1 VTARRQRAPAV
12 AARILAVRVAAVLT
26 LAVLA
31 GCGSTAASQVS
42 RAVPAAA
49 PSLAT
54 SAAYA
59 DGTWAVVVMGGSRA
73 EHNNFW
79 QVFVR
84 QAKSAA
90 WKLATPLGAASNGGF
105 AVAGL
110 GGPSLVAATR
120 PSQLLGFSPLA
131 ASRDNG
137 ATWSQDGLLGAPLAE
152 FPDALAGA
160 PDGGLIALTRSGDIE
175 VSAHAGVGWTRL
187 ASERSVAASTAGR
200 ACGLTRLTSAA
211 YTPSGAPLIA
221 GTCARPGRTG
231 IFAAE
236 AGSWRLA
243 GPALPPGLAG
253 RDVEVLALARTGTT
267 DTALL
272 LAGSGRTTS
281 LLTAW
286 SGSGGRWSLSPP
298 LRLSGPDVRSA
309 AFSGS
314 GAVGVLLA
322 GGRGV
327 SVTGPGAAWRS
338 LPALPDGAGALPAGA
353 VTLAAE
359 PTSGFQALTARRG
372 TLSVWTLAPAGSG
385 WSQAQVIKVAI
396 PYGSSG

>member
-1 VTARRQRAPAV
+1 MTVPRPRAV
-12 AARILAVRVAAVLT
+12 AVAMLT
-26 LAVLA
+26 VALLA
-31 GCGSTAASQVS
+31 GCGSTPASQVS
-42 RAVPAAA
+42 RAAPAAA

-54 SAAYA
+54 SADYA
-59 DGTWAVVVMGGSRA
+59 GGTWAVVVMGGSSA

-84 QAKSAA
+84 PAKSAA
-90 WKLATPLGAASNGGF
+90 WKLATPLGVASNGGF
-105 AVAGL
+105 AVVGL
-110 GGPSLVAATR
+110 GGPSLVAASR

-137 ATWSQDGLLGAPLAE
+137 ASWSQDGLLDAPLAG

-160 PDGGLIALTRSGDIE
+160 PDGGLIALTRSGEIE
-175 VSAHAGVGWTRL
+175 VSAHPGAGWTRL
-187 ASERSVAASTAGR
+187 ASERSVAASPAGR
-200 ACGLTRLTSAA
+200 ACGLARLTSAG
-211 YTPSGAPLIA
+211 YTPAGAPLVA
-221 GTCARPGRTG
+221 GTCARPGRAG

-236 AGSWRLA
+236 AGRWRLA
-243 GPALPPGLAG
+243 GPALPPGLA
-253 RDVEVLALARTGTT
+253 RQDVEVLALARTGGTV
-267 DTALL
+267 TALL
-272 LAGSGRTTS
+272 LAGSGRTAS

-286 SGSGGRWSLSPP
+286 SGSSGRWTLSPAV
-298 LRLSGPDVRSA
+298 RLSDPDVRSA

-322 GGRGV
+322 GGRGM
-327 SVTGPGAAWRS
+327 SVAGPGAAWRS
-338 LPALPDGAGALPAGA
+338 LPALPDGAGALPSGA

-359 PTSGFQALTARRG
+359 PAGGFQALTARRG
-372 TLSVWTLAPAGSG
+372 TLSVWGLASGGTG